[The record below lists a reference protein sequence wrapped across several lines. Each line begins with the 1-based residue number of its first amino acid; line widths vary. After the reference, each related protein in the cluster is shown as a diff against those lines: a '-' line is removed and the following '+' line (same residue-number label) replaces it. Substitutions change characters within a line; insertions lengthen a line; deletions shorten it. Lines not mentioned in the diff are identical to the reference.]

1 MMAEKKGVARLRRAI
16 ENQASVGEASFSMP
30 YDEASALLRE
40 CEDELARLS
49 WAEGAPAPRD
59 ADGEIVPRQVQMV
72 KLNEPFETAYL
83 DVGGSCDIKRIDPKL
98 TAAEA
103 REKASTEEGLLEVAE
118 MRCGYFHD
126 PCMRVAMRLWPCQ
139 LRTGTQTFVLDLY
152 DEGRGIV
159 EARVH
164 KDGEPVEEGHYFPAY
179 RAEELHALGLELL
192 KKNLLEYAD
201 ELDAESAEKED
212 E

>member
-1 MMAEKKGVARLRRAI
+1 MSDSDGISRLRKAAD
-16 ENQASVGEASFSMP
+16 NQASLGEATFMLP
-30 YDEASALLRE
+30 IGEMLAMLDEI
-40 CEDELARLS
+40 EDELAQLA

-118 MRCGYFHD
+118 MRCGYFHE
-126 PCMRVAMRLWPCQ
+126 PCMRVATRLWPCQ

-164 KDGEPVEEGHYFPAY
+164 KDGEPVEAGHYFPAH